1 MTRGNS
7 NMKLTSLFVALL
19 ALLTSYAS
27 AQPNAAPQTAQDA
40 FANLTARAP
49 DAFYDP
55 PAQRPDKPGV
65 LLRSEPLKD
74 VALPAGVRGWRI
86 LYTTTIDDRT
96 PATAVATV
104 FAPVETPAGPRPV
117 IMWGHATT
125 GLMQQCM
132 PSLFSS
138 SALGIPA
145 LDRIIK
151 SGWIVVAT
159 DYAFAEK
166 NGPHP
171 YLIGEGQA
179 RSGLD
184 AVRAARQIAGLTLD
198 ARTAVWGHSQGGHA
212 ALWTGIIGPRYA
224 PEVQIVGVAAIA
236 PVSNPASLFTTSA
249 RLDKR
254 LGPLVAMAYSRFY
267 SDIKFDDAVRPEARD
282 AAREVASLCSF
293 LPPEHPKRI
302 AQLMASFEGR
312 TFSTNTALA
321 ARLTENAPV
330 RPIAAPLL
338 IAQGLTD
345 VIVPPAVTDAFVAE
359 RCASNQRLE
368 HWTFA
373 GIDHSNIVR
382 PGGALDEPLVAWTAA
397 RFAGEP
403 QAQGCARKS
412 F

>member
-1 MTRGNS
+1 MRP
-7 NMKLTSLFVALL
+7 LFQLAALL
-19 ALLTSYAS
+19 ALLASNAS

-40 FANLTARAP
+40 FANLTARTP

-55 PAQRPDKPGV
+55 PSQAPSRAGV

-74 VALPAGVRGWRI
+74 VTLPAGVRGWRI

-104 FAPVETPAGPRPV
+104 FASSELSTGPRPV
-117 IMWGHATT
+117 ILWNHATT
-125 GLMQQCM
+125 GLVQQCM
-132 PSLFSS
+132 PSLLSS
-138 SALGIPA
+138 PALGIPA
-145 LDRIIK
+145 FERAVK
-151 SGWIVVAT
+151 AGWTIVAT

-166 NGPHP
+166 GGPHP
-171 YLIGEGQA
+171 YLMGEAEA

-184 AVRAARQIAGLTLD
+184 AVRAARDVPGLTLD
-198 ARTAVWGHSQGGHA
+198 PRTAVWGHSQGGHA
-212 ALWTGIIGPRYA
+212 ALWTGIVGSRYA
-224 PEVQIVGVAAIA
+224 PDVPIAGIAAIA
-236 PVSNPASLFTTSA
+236 PVSNPANLFTASA

-254 LGPLVAMAYSRFY
+254 LGPLVALAYSRFY
-267 SDIKFDDAVRPEARD
+267 ADIKFDEAVRPEARD
-282 AAREVASLCSF
+282 AAREVANLCSF
-293 LPPEHPKRI
+293 LPAEHPKRI

-312 TFSTNTALA
+312 TFSANAALA
-321 ARLTENAPV
+321 ARLAENNAD

-345 VIVPPAVTDAFVAE
+345 VIVPPAVTDTYVNE
-359 RCASNQRLE
+359 RCAANQRLE
-368 HWTFA
+368 VWTFA

-397 RFAGEP
+397 RFANQP
-403 QAQGCARKS
+403 QPDGCARKA